1 MDGDGVDENYDD
13 PSSRSRESPQQSPRQ
28 LPAGIPGLDMSM
40 FDDAIVAPSANIP
53 EAPRVRNGRVASF
66 GHVRRDSPRSQGS
79 RSRSQSPDFGF
90 NLDLFLNSNQ
100 EVNADAE
107 DFARALSREQLMGAL
122 AQAAPSPL
130 TTPNAA
136 TMPMPMPMP
145 SNVNVN
151 RVVSSI
157 LEQPPQQRRQQQRE
171 RLQQQLFRY
180 REMIIAIMRE
190 CPNMRMDRLIRL
202 IAAIERED
210 LNESRLLEHLRQLE
224 RMLHMRR
231 RTRARQNVTVS
242 HSDEFMRAF
251 RRLDCR
257 SSNRARRAFYALIS
271 QLRDQVVQRL
281 DELYQR
287 RIRRAYPPP
296 PQSQSKGGKRQ
307 TRKKSTKRSRT
318 VKRQ

>member
-1 MDGDGVDENYDD
+1 MNLG
-13 PSSRSRESPQQSPRQ
+13 
-28 LPAGIPGLDMSM
+28 
-40 FDDAIVAPSANIP
+40 AIVAPSANIP
-53 EAPRVRNGRVASF
+53 EAPRVRGGIVARF
-66 GHVRRDSPRSQGS
+66 RHDSPRSQGS
-79 RSRSQSPDFGF
+79 RGSRSQSPYGMDFLEHVIG
-90 NLDLFLNSNQ
+90 NDPH
-100 EVNADAE
+100 EDANAI
-107 DFARALSREQLMGAL
+107 ARAFLTSHLMSQVAE
-122 AQAAPSPL
+122 AAPDAAQ
-130 TTPNAA
+130 NA
-136 TMPMPMPMP
+136 TQ
-145 SNVNVN
+145 NVGQ
-151 RVVSSI
+151 VVSSI
-157 LEQPPQQRRQQQRE
+157 LEQTPQQRRQQQRHQQQE

-190 CPNMRMDRLIRL
+190 CTNMRMDRLIRL

-224 RMLHMRR
+224 RMLHMHRR
-231 RTRARQNVTVS
+231 IRTRQNVTVS